1 MNGDLKNGGPL
12 KFIDCGVALYIIG
25 GEGGVE

>member
-12 KFIDCGVALYIIG
+12 RFIDCRVAHNNIG